1 MGTLVHLYTR
11 GQLFFVVCTVLSMV
25 ILFPLSEF
33 ENLFEV
39 VLNNVSAIFFGVV
52 ERLLFLA
59 YYQ

>member
-52 ERLLFLA
+52 ER
-59 YYQ
+59 